1 MDETVEEDFDVG
13 CQLKTFNHIYK
24 DPLIADLPRE
34 EINGKRY
41 YVTPSGKRLPSVTTF
56 LSHFKGDSIRK
67 WREKVGEEEA
77 NRISKRA
84 STRGTK
90 FHSLMESYISNQ
102 ERNSFLNEEL
112 MPDMKLAFNIMKP
125 VIDRIDNVHYLE
137 TMLYSEAVGLAGQV
151 DCIAEFD
158 GVPSIIDFKTSL
170 KLKREEWILSYFEQ
184 CTLYSLLYEDMTG
197 RRIDQ
202 IVVLISVD
210 HEQPQVFVKQR
221 KDYTKGVYEKVKQFR
236 EEVL

>member
-1 MDETVEEDFDVG
+1 M
-13 CQLKTFNHIYK
+13 KTFNHIYK
-24 DPLIADLPRE
+24 EPLIADLPRE

-90 FHSLMESYISNQ
+90 FHSLMESYLSNQ
-102 ERNSFLNEEL
+102 KGFLTEEDV
-112 MPDMKLAFNIMKP
+112 MPDMQMAFHEMRP

-137 TMLYSEAVGLAGQV
+137 TMLYSETLGLAGQV

-158 GVPSIIDFKTSL
+158 GVPSVIDFKTSL
-170 KLKREEWILSYFEQ
+170 RLKKEEWILSYFEQ
-184 CTLYSLLYEDMTG
+184 CTCYSLMYEEMTG
-197 RRIDQ
+197 IKAKQ

-221 KDYTKGVYEKVKQFR
+221 GDYVPELYNKVKQFR